1 MTRPDTTAAEERR
14 LVDTINR
21 MSRQIHFSNLH
32 RGTSSHSKFLTE
44 VIEHLED
51 QLESIRKNRQ
61 VSSHA

>member
-1 MTRPDTTAAEERR
+1 MSRPDTNAAEERR

-21 MSRQIHFSNLH
+21 MSRQIHFSTLH
-32 RGTSSHSKFLTE
+32 KGTSRHSRFLTE

>member
-1 MTRPDTTAAEERR
+1 MSRPDTTTAEERR

-21 MSRQIHFSNLH
+21 MSRQIHFSSLH
-32 RGTSSHSKFLTE
+32 KGASSHSKFLTE
-44 VIEHLED
+44 VIEQLED